1 MNMSEKQNIDIVR
14 RLVDMVN
21 EHRVSQLAE
30 LTHPDF
36 RRHDLAGAF
45 PEVTGTSGPINLIQM
60 ILRALPDL
68 HYEIK
73 QIVAKDDRVVVQLY
87 GTGTHRGELLG
98 VPSTGKQLEWNAINI
113 YRFKDGKAIESW
125 QLIDVWGF
133 MRQMGRA

>member
-1 MNMSEKQNIDIVR
+1 MSEKQNIAIIR
-14 RLVDMVN
+14 RLIDMVN
-21 EHRVSQLAE
+21 EHKVSQLAE

-45 PEVTGTSGPINLIQM
+45 PEVTGTSGPVDLTQM

-68 HYEIK
+68 HYEIE
-73 QIVAKDDRVVVQLY
+73 QIVAKDDRVVVQLR

-98 VPSTGKQLEWNAINI
+98 VAGTEKRLEWSAINI
-113 YRFKDGKAIESW
+113 YRFQDGKGIETW
-125 QLIDVWGF
+125 QLVDVWGL